1 MPTFLY
7 KARDATGKAVK
18 GTMDIA
24 TKEELIAKLH
34 QMGYMTT
41 GVSEAR
47 PGVRME
53 SFLDKIKPVG
63 TDDMILFYVQ
73 LANMISSGITLLNTL
88 STLGEQL
95 SNRNLREA
103 VGSVARSVEG
113 GESFSQALSG
123 HPRVFP
129 KLFVNM
135 VKAGEIS
142 GKLDTVCL
150 RYAQFFE
157 HEMDLK
163 QKVKGALFYPA
174 ILLAAGIAVTLFVVT
189 FIVPQFVEIFMKV
202 GLALPLPTQILYMVG
217 MAIKNFWYAF
227 LLIFIGFCF
236 AVRFC
241 LRTKR
246 GRLGF
251 DRMKLKVP
259 LLGSLHRKSCISGFA
274 RTLGTLTASGVPI
287 LESLD
292 ITKGVLGNEVL
303 GLAVE
308 SARKAVEKGEKI
320 AEPLKISGEFPAD
333 TVQMISVG
341 EETGNLAGMLD
352 KIADFYDLT
361 IGYAIKKLT
370 TVLEPV
376 FLLVMGS
383 MVGFIMASMLLPIF
397 DMMKVLRR

>member
-1 MPTFLY
+1 MPTFIY

-18 GTMDIA
+18 GTMDTA
-24 TKEELIAKLH
+24 TKEELITKLH

-41 GVSEAR
+41 NVSETR
-47 PGVRME
+47 PGV
-53 SFLDKIKPVG
+53 KIEFFFERLKPIG

-73 LANMISSGITLLNTL
+73 FANMVSSGISLLATLGTL
-88 STLGEQL
+88 SEQL
-95 SNRNLREA
+95 SNRKLRDA
-103 VGSVARSVEG
+103 VGGAARSVEG
-113 GESFSQALSG
+113 GESFSQALSM
-123 HPRVFP
+123 HPNVFP

-142 GKLDTVCL
+142 GKLDTVSL
-150 RYAQFFE
+150 RYARYFE
-157 HEMDLK
+157 HQMDIQ
-163 QKVKGALFYPA
+163 QKIKGALFYPA
-174 ILLAAGIAVTLFVVT
+174 ILLVAGIAVTLFVVT
-189 FIVPQFVEIFMKV
+189 FVVPQFVEIFMKV
-202 GLALPLPTQILYMVG
+202 GLALPMPTQILYMVG
-217 MAIKNFWYAF
+217 MAIKKFWYV
-227 LLIFIGFCF
+227 FILVSIGLCF

-241 LRTKR
+241 ISTKK
-246 GRLGF
+246 GRLSF

-274 RTLGTLTASGVPI
+274 RTLGTLAASGVPI

-292 ITKGVLGNEVL
+292 ITGGVIGNEVL
-303 GLAVE
+303 ALAIA

-320 AEPLKISGEFPAD
+320 AEPLKISGEFPPD
-333 TVQMISVG
+333 TIQMISVG
-341 EETGNLAGMLD
+341 EETGNLDGMLD

-370 TVLEPV
+370 TVLGPL

-383 MVGFIMASMLLPIF
+383 MVGFIMASMLLPMF